1 MKKVSL
7 FLLISSV
14 AVILAALYYPE
25 EQPLDYVISCT
36 VSDDYNGKSVY
47 LIDKNTEE
55 CVDSCVVADGSFMFE
70 GNLDAPVVYDVIVNR
85 IKGIRATV
93 IVEKGTKAQVD
104 LTVRPAIVA
113 DNGGYNQQYAA
124 LNAYAKSVNIAI
136 AEKAR
141 ELQEAGV
148 AQEKI
153 DSLLQPEIDALDNLY
168 RKTIN
173 ENKDNM
179 FGAYFL
185 AIVARDLYT
194 TYCELDSVIATM
206 KYAADLG
213 PLVDLGSSLYHREV
227 TQPGKMFIDFSAY
240 AAGGSELKLSDYV
253 GKGKYVLVEFW
264 ASWCGPCKEEM
275 PNLIAINKKY
285 LSEKFM
291 VVGININDVEE
302 RFKETVANLG
312 IDYPQIFVP
321 KDNKD
326 NAVRLYNVETIPHT
340 ILFAPDGTIL
350 ARGML
355 GEELVA
361 TVEKHL
367 NNVN

>member
-1 MKKVSL
+1 MNFLKEILGEELYSQVESKVN
-7 FLLISSV
+7 
-14 AVILAALYYPE
+14 E
-25 EQPLDYVISCT
+25 
-36 VSDDYNGKSVY
+36 YNGNEANK
-47 LIDKNTEE
+47 DKQ
-55 CVDSCVVADGSFMFE
+55 VKI
-70 GNLDAPVVYDVIVNR
+70 GNL
-85 IKGIRATV
+85 
-93 IVEKGTKAQVD
+93 GT
-104 LTVRPAIVA
+104 
-113 DNGGYNQQYAA
+113 G
-124 LNAYAKSVNIAI
+124 
-136 AEKAR
+136 E
-141 ELQEAGV
+141 
-148 AQEKI
+148 
-153 DSLLQPEIDALDNLY
+153 
-168 RKTIN
+168 
-173 ENKDNM
+173 
-179 FGAYFL
+179 
-185 AIVARDLYT
+185 
-194 TYCELDSVIATM
+194 
-206 KYAADLG
+206 
-213 PLVDLGSSLYHREV
+213 
-227 TQPGKMFIDFSAY
+227 
-240 AAGGSELKLSDYV
+240 YV